1 MYSGPTSNEHGTLRR
16 MEQRQVGRSGLWV
29 SRTALGTMTWGKDT
43 SEEEAGQQLTAFVDA
58 GGTLVD
64 TADIYTGGQSEQ
76 ILGRLLGSAVR
87 REDVV
92 VATKS
97 GHTPEGYRPVDAS
110 RRHLLASLDS
120 SLRRLRTD
128 YVDLWQLHVFDP
140 ATPPEETLAA
150 MEAAVAAGKTRYV
163 GTGDLDAWQFATL
176 ATWQRA
182 SAGRVPLVSA
192 GAEYSLLNRGADR
205 DLLPAAGAAQAH
217 LLAWAPLGR
226 GVLSAKYRTGI
237 PANSRAAFPHMA
249 SYVEPYLD
257 DRSRRVVESVCT
269 AAEGLGVPPLAVALS
284 WARDQQGVAA
294 AVVGPRT
301 PAQLEELLGVEGVE
315 LPPEI
320 RDALDDA
327 TAPRR

>member
-1 MYSGPTSNEHGTLRR
+1 

-29 SRTALGTMTWGKDT
+29 SRTALGAMTWGKDT

-64 TADIYTGGQSEQ
+64 TADIYTGGQSER
-76 ILGRLLGSAVR
+76 ILGRLLRSAVR

-92 VATKS
+92 VATKT

-110 RRHLLASLDS
+110 RKHLLASLDA
-120 SLRRLRTD
+120 SLRRLQTD
-128 YVDLWQLHVFDP
+128 HVDLWQLHAFDP

-150 MEAAVAAGKTRYV
+150 MEEAVSSGRARYV
-163 GTGDLDAWQFATL
+163 GTGNLEAWQFATL

-182 SAGRVPLVSA
+182 RPGRVPLVGA

-205 DLLPAAGAAQAH
+205 ALRPALAAAGAS
-217 LLAWAPLGR
+217 LIAWSPLGR
-226 GVLSAKYRTGI
+226 GVLSAKYRGGI
-237 PANSRAAFPHMA
+237 PPNSRAAFPHMA

-284 WARDQQGVAA
+284 WARDQEGVAA

-301 PAQLEELLGVEGVE
+301 VSQLEQILEVEAVE
-315 LPPEI
+315 LPPKI

-327 TAPRR
+327 TAAP

>member
-1 MYSGPTSNEHGTLRR
+1 

-43 SEEEAGQQLTAFVDA
+43 SEEEAGQQLTAFADA

-64 TADIYTGGQSEQ
+64 TADIYTGGQSER
-76 ILGRLLGSAVR
+76 ILGRLLRGAVR
-87 REDVV
+87 REDMV

-110 RRHLLASLDS
+110 RRHLMASLEA
-120 SLRRLRTD
+120 SLRRLQTD

-140 ATPPEETLAA
+140 RTPPEETLAV
-150 MEAAVAAGKTRYV
+150 MEEAVTSGKARYV
-163 GTGDLDAWQFATL
+163 GTGSLEAWQFATL
-176 ATWQRA
+176 SAWQRA
-182 SAGRVPLVSA
+182 RPGRVPLVSA
-192 GAEYSLLNRGADR
+192 GTEYSLLNRSAER
-205 DLLPAAGAAQAH
+205 ALRPAVAAGDAH
-217 LLAWAPLGR
+217 VIAWSPLGR
-226 GVLSAKYRTGI
+226 GVLSAKYRNGV
-237 PANSRAAFPHMA
+237 PADSRAAFPHMA
-249 SYVEPYLD
+249 PYVEPYLD

-269 AAEGLGVPPLAVALS
+269 AADGLGVSPTAVALS
-284 WARDQQGVAA
+284 WARDQEGVAA

-301 PAQLEELLGVEGVE
+301 LPQLEEILSVESVE

-327 TAPRR
+327 TAGPGR

>member
-1 MYSGPTSNEHGTLRR
+1 
-16 MEQRQVGRSGLWV
+16 
-29 SRTALGTMTWGKDT
+29 MTWGKDT

-64 TADIYTGGQSEQ
+64 TADIYTGGQSER
-76 ILGRLLGSAVR
+76 ILGRLLRSSVR

-92 VATKS
+92 VATKT

-120 SLRRLRTD
+120 SLRRLQTD
-128 YVDLWQLHVFDP
+128 HVDLWQLHVYDP
-140 ATPPEETLAA
+140 GTPPEESLAA
-150 MEAAVAAGKTRYV
+150 MEAAVAAGKARYV
-163 GTGDLDAWQFATL
+163 GTGNLEAWQFAAL

-182 SAGRVPLVSA
+182 RPGHVPLISA
-192 GAEYSLLNRGADR
+192 GAEYSLLNRDADHGLR
-205 DLLPAAGAAQAH
+205 PAAAAAGAH
-217 LLAWAPLGR
+217 VIAWAPLGR
-226 GVLSAKYRTGI
+226 GVLTAKYRGGT
-237 PANSRAAFPHMA
+237 PPDSRGAFPHMA

-269 AAEGLGVPPLAVALS
+269 AAEGLGVSPLAVALS
-284 WARDQQGVAA
+284 WARDQEGVAA

-301 PAQLEELLGVEGVE
+301 LPQLEEILRVESVE
-315 LPPEI
+315 LPPKI

-327 TAPRR
+327 TARGGR

>member
-1 MYSGPTSNEHGTLRR
+1 

-64 TADIYTGGQSEQ
+64 TADIYTGGQSER
-76 ILGRLLGSAVR
+76 ILGRLLHDSVR

-110 RRHLLASLDS
+110 RKHLLASLDA
-120 SLRRLRTD
+120 SLRRLQTD

-140 ATPPEETLAA
+140 ATPAEESLAA
-150 MEAAVAAGKTRYV
+150 METAVASGKARYV
-163 GTGDLDAWQFATL
+163 GTGNLEAWQFASL

-182 SAGRVPLVSA
+182 QPGRVPLVSV
-192 GAEYSLLNRGADR
+192 GTEYSLLNRGADHGLR
-205 DLLPAAGAAQAH
+205 PAAASSGAH
-217 LLAWAPLGR
+217 VIAWSPLGR
-226 GVLSAKYRTGI
+226 GVLSAKYRNGT
-237 PANSRAAFPHMA
+237 PPDSRAAFPHMA
-249 SYVEPYLD
+249 PYVEPYLD

-269 AAEGLGVPPLAVALS
+269 AAEGLGVSPLAVALS
-284 WARDQQGVAA
+284 WARDQEGVAA

-301 PAQLEELLGVEGVE
+301 LAQLEEILGVEGVE
-315 LPPEI
+315 LPPKI

-327 TAPRR
+327 TARPER

>member
-1 MYSGPTSNEHGTLRR
+1 M
-16 MEQRQVGRSGLWV
+16 

-64 TADIYTGGQSEQ
+64 TADIYTGGQSER
-76 ILGRLLGSAVR
+76 ILGRLLRASVR

-92 VATKS
+92 VATKT

-110 RRHLLASLDS
+110 RRHLLASLDA
-120 SLRRLRTD
+120 SLRRLQTD

-140 ATPPEETLAA
+140 ATPAEESLAA
-150 MEAAVAAGKTRYV
+150 MEAAVAAGKARYV
-163 GTGDLDAWQFATL
+163 GAGNLEAWQFAAL

-182 SAGRVPLVSA
+182 RPGRVPLVSV
-192 GAEYSLLNRGADR
+192 GSEYSLLNRSADHGLR
-205 DLLPAAGAAQAH
+205 PAASAVEAH
-217 LLAWAPLGR
+217 LIAWSPLGR
-226 GVLSAKYRTGI
+226 GVLSAKYRNGT
-237 PANSRAAFPHMA
+237 PPDSRGAFPHMA
-249 SYVEPYLD
+249 PYVEPYLD

-269 AAEGLGVPPLAVALS
+269 AAEGLGVSPLAVALS

-301 PAQLEELLGVEGVE
+301 LPQLEEILGVEGVE
-315 LPPEI
+315 LPPKI

-327 TAPRR
+327 TARHER

>member
-1 MYSGPTSNEHGTLRR
+1 M
-16 MEQRQVGRSGLWV
+16 

-43 SEEEAGQQLTAFVDA
+43 SEEEAGQQLTAFADA

-64 TADIYTGGQSEQ
+64 TADIYTGGQSER
-76 ILGRLLGSAVR
+76 ILGRLLRGTVR

-110 RRHLLASLDS
+110 RRHLLASLDA
-120 SLRRLRTD
+120 SLRRLQTD

-140 ATPPEETLAA
+140 HTPPEETLSA
-150 MEAAVAAGKTRYV
+150 MEAAVAAGKARYV
-163 GTGDLDAWQFATL
+163 GTGNLEAWQFATL

-182 SAGRVPLVSA
+182 RSGRVPLVSA
-192 GAEYSLLNRGADR
+192 GTEYSLLNRSADHSLR
-205 DLLPAAGAAQAH
+205 PATAASDAH
-217 LLAWAPLGR
+217 LIAWSPLGR
-226 GVLSAKYRTGI
+226 GVLSAKYRNGV
-237 PANSRAAFPHMA
+237 PSDSRATFPHMA
-249 SYVEPYLD
+249 PYVEPYLD

-269 AAEGLGVPPLAVALS
+269 AAEGLGVSPLAVALS
-284 WARDQQGVAA
+284 WARDQSGVAS

-301 PAQLEELLGVEGVE
+301 LPQLEEILSVESVE
-315 LPPEI
+315 LPPKI

-327 TAPRR
+327 TAGPGR

>member
-1 MYSGPTSNEHGTLRR
+1 

-64 TADIYTGGQSEQ
+64 TADIYTGGQSER
-76 ILGRLLGSAVR
+76 ILGRLLRASVR

-97 GHTPEGYRPVDAS
+97 GHTPDGYRPVDAS
-110 RRHLLASLDS
+110 RRHLLASLDA
-120 SLRRLRTD
+120 SLRRLQTD

-140 ATPPEETLAA
+140 STPPEESLAA
-150 MEAAVAAGKTRYV
+150 MEAAVAAGKARYV
-163 GTGDLDAWQFATL
+163 GTGNLESWQFATL

-182 SAGRVPLVSA
+182 HPGRVPLVSV
-192 GAEYSLLNRGADR
+192 GTEYSLLNRGADHGLR
-205 DLLPAAGAAQAH
+205 PAAAVAGAH
-217 LLAWAPLGR
+217 LIAWSPLGR
-226 GVLSAKYRTGI
+226 GVLTAKYRNGT
-237 PANSRAAFPHMA
+237 PPDSRAAFSHMA
-249 SYVEPYLD
+249 PYVEPYLD

-269 AAEGLGVPPLAVALS
+269 AAEGLGVSPLAVALS
-284 WARDQQGVAA
+284 WARDQEGVAA

-301 PAQLEELLGVEGVE
+301 LAQLEEILGVEGVE
-315 LPPEI
+315 LPPKI

-327 TAPRR
+327 TARPER

>member
-1 MYSGPTSNEHGTLRR
+1 

-29 SRTALGTMTWGKDT
+29 SRTALGTMTWGQDT

-64 TADIYTGGQSEQ
+64 TADIYTGGQSER
-76 ILGRLLGSAVR
+76 ILGRLLGAAVR
-87 REDVV
+87 RDDVV
-92 VATKS
+92 VATKT

-110 RRHLLASLDS
+110 RRHLLASLDA
-120 SLRRLRTD
+120 SLRRLQTD

-140 ATPPEETLAA
+140 ATPPEESLAA
-150 MEAAVAAGKTRYV
+150 METAVAAGKARYV
-163 GTGDLDAWQFATL
+163 GAGNLEAWQFATM

-182 SAGRVPLVSA
+182 QPGRVPLVSV

-205 DLLPAAGAAQAH
+205 GLRPAAAAAGAH
-217 LLAWAPLGR
+217 LIAWSPLGR
-226 GVLSAKYRTGI
+226 GVLSAKYRNGT
-237 PANSRAAFPHMA
+237 PPDSRAAFPHMA
-249 SYVEPYLD
+249 PYVEPYMD

-284 WARDQQGVAA
+284 WARDQEGVAA

-301 PAQLEELLGVEGVE
+301 LSQLEEVLGVEGVE
-315 LPPEI
+315 LPPKI

-327 TAPRR
+327 TARSER

>member
-1 MYSGPTSNEHGTLRR
+1 

-43 SEEEAGQQLTAFVDA
+43 SEEEAGQQLTAFADA

-64 TADIYTGGQSEQ
+64 TADIYTGGQSER
-76 ILGRLLGSAVR
+76 ILGRLLRGAVR

-110 RRHLLASLDS
+110 RRHLLASLDA
-120 SLRRLRTD
+120 SLRRLQTD

-140 ATPPEETLAA
+140 HTPPEETLSA
-150 MEAAVAAGKTRYV
+150 MEAAVAAGKARYV
-163 GTGDLDAWQFATL
+163 GTGNLEAWQFATL

-182 SAGRVPLVSA
+182 RSGRVPLVSA
-192 GAEYSLLNRGADR
+192 GTEYSLLNRSADHSLR
-205 DLLPAAGAAQAH
+205 PAAAASDAH
-217 LLAWAPLGR
+217 LIAWSPLGR
-226 GVLSAKYRTGI
+226 GVLSAKYRNGV
-237 PANSRAAFPHMA
+237 PSDSRAAFPHMA
-249 SYVEPYLD
+249 PYVEPYLD

-269 AAEGLGVPPLAVALS
+269 AAEGLGVSPLAVALS
-284 WARDQQGVAA
+284 WARDQGGVAS

-301 PAQLEELLGVEGVE
+301 LPQLEEILSVESVE
-315 LPPEI
+315 LPPKI

-327 TAPRR
+327 TAGPGR